1 MIDENQYDKD
11 IVLTTLKLYQLN
23 PDRYKE
29 TVVQQIL
36 LKTLM
41 TFPASDFALA
51 KYLIDSN
58 RIGTP
63 ELQRVLDVGSVLAAC
78 DFATFWR
85 LMRGEYKPNLE
96 SSSERFRAPAEVQKV
111 VRGVAGFEDA
121 VRNFAC
127 QVINVTFQRIERPL
141 LSRLL
146 GSISDAAVDEY
157 AKRFGWK
164 PEAAD
169 KDVYYVQ
176 NHEATIKSRNI
187 EEKLAFD
194 DVRDILRNIQ

>member
-1 MIDENQYDKD
+1 
-11 IVLTTLKLYQLN
+11 
-23 PDRYKE
+23 
-29 TVVQQIL
+29 VQQIL

-41 TFPASDFALA
+41 VFPASDFALA

-58 RIGTP
+58 RINTP
-63 ELQRVLDVGSVLAAC
+63 ELQRVLDIGWVLAAC

-85 LMRGEYKPNLE
+85 LMRGEYRPVAE
-96 SSSERFRAPAEVQKV
+96 SATERFRTPADVQKM
-111 VRGVAGFEDA
+111 VRGVNGFEDA
-121 VRNFAC
+121 VRSFAC
-127 QVINVTFQRIERPL
+127 QVINVTFQRIERSL

-146 GSISDAAVDEY
+146 GGISDSAVDEY
-157 AKRFGWK
+157 AKRYGWK
-164 PEAAD
+164 PDVAD
-169 KDVYYVQ
+169 KDIYFVQ